1 MEKIGAYEAKTH
13 LPRLLEQVKEGEEII
28 ITRHGVPVA
37 VLKPYQPEKQVD
49 TRAVID
55 SLYELREK
63 SRLDGIS
70 IRALIEEGRK

>member
-1 MEKIGAYEAKTH
+1 
-13 LPRLLEQVKEGEEII
+13 
-28 ITRHGVPVA
+28 

-63 SRLDGIS
+63 SSLDGIS
-70 IRALIEEGRK
+70 IRDLIEEGRK